1 MNRSVNVGGQG
12 RVMQRGFTLMELLV
26 VIGIIAILA
35 AIVVVAL
42 NPSRQFAQAR
52 NTEREASV
60 STILN
65 AIGQN
70 VADNKGTF
78 SCGAVVIGS
87 ASSTI
92 GTANLDL
99 ASCLVP
105 TYIPSALPVDPNA
118 GTETNTKFTVSKDS
132 LGRVMVCSPEHG
144 IESSLPGVGAY
155 CLVR

>member
-1 MNRSVNVGGQG
+1 MNRVTNVGGE
-12 RVMQRGFTLMELLV
+12 VMKRGFTLMELLV
-26 VIGIIAILA
+26 VIGVIAILA

-78 SCGAVVIGS
+78 TCAGVTVDTAT
-87 ASSTI
+87 STI
-92 GTANLDL
+92 GSGSGNANLG
-99 ASCLVP
+99 SCLVP
-105 TYIPSALPVDPNA
+105 TYIPSAIPVDPNG
-118 GTETNTKFTVSKDS
+118 GTDANTKFTVSKDS
-132 LGRVMVCSPEHG
+132 LGRFMVCSPEHG
-144 IESSLPGVGAY
+144 QEASLSGVGAY